1 LGGKVKLKEVHV
13 ANFRNFRDS
22 TPVQI
27 QPDVTCLV
35 GKNESGK
42 TAFLHAL
49 YRLLPARENVEFS
62 VVDHYPAWLEKRDRL
77 DGKDLE
83 KFIPIRAVFEFE
95 AADVAAFEEKF
106 GPETL
111 RDRKLTLERNYE
123 GKLFYSGSTDEHA
136 AIRACLAPLKLAKK
150 FSDDIEEVKTFKD
163 GSAGEFEQKRT
174 VSNSIY
180 DQ

>member
-1 LGGKVKLKEVHV
+1 VKLKEVHV